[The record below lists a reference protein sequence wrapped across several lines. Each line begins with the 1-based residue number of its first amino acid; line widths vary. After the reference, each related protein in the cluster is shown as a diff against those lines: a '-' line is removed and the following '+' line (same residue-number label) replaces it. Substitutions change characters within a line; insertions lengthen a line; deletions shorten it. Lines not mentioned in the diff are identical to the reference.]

1 MTYNYDRSMF
11 EAPPPPTTLVERSRR
26 DRRDG
31 AVYVW
36 NPDLELAVNIA
47 LATERPLLV
56 RGPSGTGKSSL
67 AASLARAKRW
77 RYYEEVVSSTTEAR
91 HFLWKFETLK
101 RLSDSQAGGAKTPV
115 HYVEPGVLW
124 WAFDPDSARRRGMDA
139 GALPTLDDPNRFPA
153 GPDARA
159 VVLIDEIDKADPD
172 VPNNLLVPLGS
183 LEFKVTDAD
192 DAVVKSSMPPVVVI
206 TTNDERELPGAFLRR
221 CVVIKLDPPGR
232 EALLGIAAA
241 HFGADADGL
250 YGKVADAMD
259 AVAAAKKARA
269 LPPPSTAEFLDA
281 IGTCRDLNVTPGDHP
296 TWTAIERAVFSKPS
310 MQDETTK
317 S

>member
-1 MTYNYDRSMF
+1 MTYQYEKLF
-11 EAPPPPTTLVERSRR
+11 AAPEQARAGGERSRR

-67 AASLARAKRW
+67 AASLAVAKGW
-77 RYYEEVVSSTTEAR
+77 RYYEEVVSSSTEAR
-91 HFLWKFETLK
+91 HFLWKFDTLQ
-101 RLSDSQAGGAKTPV
+101 RLSDAQARQIRPAV
-115 HYVEPGVLW
+115 QYVEPGVLW
-124 WAFDPDSARRRGMDA
+124 WAFDPESAARRGVEP
-139 GALPTLDDPNRFPA
+139 GELPPLRDPNRFPSHA
-153 GPDARA
+153 AQRA

-183 LEFKVTDAD
+183 LEFTVTDAR
-192 DAVVKSSMPPVVVI
+192 DAHVKAARPPVVVI
-206 TTNDERELPGAFLRR
+206 TTNDERELPGAFTRR
-221 CVVIKLDPPGR
+221 CVVIKLEPPDTPM
-232 EALLGIAAA
+232 LLRIAEA
-241 HFGADADGL
+241 HFGPDAEGL
-250 YGKVADAMD
+250 HAAVAEKLQ
-259 AVAAAKKARA
+259 AVAAAKKKSG

-281 IGTCRDLNVTPGDHP
+281 IGTCRDLKVTAGDHK
-296 TWTAIERAVFSKPS
+296 TWEAIERAVFLKPGV
-310 MQDETTK
+310 QDDPR